1 MIIVKITRFLNK
13 ITSEIASWFV
23 FLMMILAVVDVVGR
37 YVFKSSI
44 FGSQDLTQ
52 LMMVIVVFL
61 GFGIEAEEDKNVRIE
76 ILYQYFGKK
85 LKAVMNILAWLV
97 GISVYAVVAYRLY
110 FRAMNVF
117 IKHNASTM
125 TLSISL
131 APFLLIAAIGC
142 LLMIL
147 QLVSNIILNGM
158 TLCGKEVGAAV
169 TKCTKPA
176 ELEEGETL

>member
-85 LKAVMNILAWLV
+85 LKAVMSLGLYSNLQSFSSSPL
-97 GISVYAVVAYRLY
+97 SAVSRNSS
-110 FRAMNVF
+110 F
-117 IKHNASTM
+117 
-125 TLSISL
+125 
-131 APFLLIAAIGC
+131 C
-142 LLMIL
+142 LLL
-147 QLVSNIILNGM
+147 LNLIMPEGYS
-158 TLCGKEVGAAV
+158 LPQPVWDFVYSLKNSCKAALISYI
-169 TKCTKPA
+169 A
-176 ELEEGETL
+176 ISSR